1 MFLGAIQQ
9 RYRLRNKAPTKSF
22 EKCIDEIRQ
31 TINSVFVKQLNTI
44 GCVIN
49 ESKFQNVVSSY
60 FPNLSPYDLAQIPDF
75 NTLIAISQRSKKP
88 VFLLDDKDLSNAN
101 QFGNAKETS
110 ENKIKDFNKLF
121 MNLAEVLIKL
131 T

>member
-1 MFLGAIQQ
+1 M
-9 RYRLRNKAPTKSF
+9 
-22 EKCIDEIRQ
+22 
-31 TINSVFVKQLNTI
+31 NTI